1 MLPDIA
7 HPESDEAERKF
18 LHFSDWQKMTFHKRY
33 LQLADI
39 REVLQHPHR
48 NSWAKDID
56 RVEFAVRE
64 KREEEIKLRDSSW
77 NLDESRGESSSEPK
91 SRMFSSMKSE

>member
-1 MLPDIA
+1 MRESPVFSYNTFFSGKADCLERLIDKVLPDIVY
-7 HPESDEAERKF
+7 PESDYAEFKF

-39 REVLQHPHR
+39 RDVLQHPHR

-56 RVEFAVRE
+56 RVDYPVRE
-64 KREEEIKLRDSSW
+64 ERE
-77 NLDESRGESSSEPK
+77 
-91 SRMFSSMKSE
+91 

>member
-39 REVLQHPHR
+39 RGVLQLPHR
-48 NSWAKDID
+48 SSWAKGID

-64 KREEEIKLRDSSW
+64 EREREIKLRNSSW
-77 NLDESRGESSSEPK
+77 DPDESRGGSSSEPK
-91 SRMFSSMKSE
+91 SRMLSSMKSA